1 METKQKEYR
10 PFGSRKHF
18 VYIGDLSKDH
28 QHVTVYLLANQLWP
42 LIKKE
47 IPEAELHI
55 YSSAGSN
62 AKNLNKK

>member
-1 METKQKEYR
+1 MEIKQKEYR
-10 PFGSRKHF
+10 PFTSRKHF

-47 IPEAELHI
+47 LP
-55 YSSAGSN
+55 
-62 AKNLNKK
+62 